1 MVVDYQNAKTHQKVG
16 FQDQSDPS
24 KSMFKTNAH
33 IMNLRLENGW
43 RSQKCKFWPKIR
55 VPRPIWLL
63 QTYWLKKTNS
73 HIINFRLEI

>member
-43 RSQKCKFWPKIR
+43 RSQKCKFWPKFEF
-55 VPRPIWLL
+55 
-63 QTYWLKKTNS
+63 QDQSDSFKHTD
-73 HIINFRLEI
+73 